1 MATKKPSGGNQD
13 PRDVFEQVRTQMF
26 EALDKSFSDAL
37 GMLQEVSSAIED
49 RLEDIFGTKPRSKPD
64 QKAGSKVVETTAKKA
79 PVQKAAAKKAA
90 PAKKKAAAKKAAP
103 AKKKAA
109 AKKAAPAKKKAAAKK
124 AAPAK
129 KKAAAKKA
137 APAKKKAAA
146 GPTRDELYETAQKL
160 DIAGRS
166 SMSKAQLE
174 RAIKKAQG

>member
-90 PAKKKAAAKKAAP
+90 PAKKKAAA
-103 AKKKAA
+103 
-109 AKKAAPAKKKAAAKK
+109 
-124 AAPAK
+124 
-129 KKAAAKKA
+129 
-137 APAKKKAAA
+137 